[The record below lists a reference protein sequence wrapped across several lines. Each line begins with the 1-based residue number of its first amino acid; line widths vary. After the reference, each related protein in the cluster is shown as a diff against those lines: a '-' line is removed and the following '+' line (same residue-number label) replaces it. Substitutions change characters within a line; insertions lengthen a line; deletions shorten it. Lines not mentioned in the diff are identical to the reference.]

1 VRKVRGTAPP
11 QREAPQ
17 EPVIRAAAHP
27 LHEQLADTTKQFI
40 QYEKDRRK
48 KDWLTRQ
55 TMKRRNEFTPVQSV
69 AQNAPL
75 ALRTTRGYPEARK
88 SARPPIRSE
97 GLNKE
102 TSRRS
107 VRLVFSFE
115 PITRGNNVSA
125 SCCNRSTTVLKHQH
139 HFTTVRVDE
148 GRFFGA
154 YAVPIIRARPPIS
167 AVSSVIRAR
176 SAALMSGTRFAKRRT
191 YPVLAAICPFS
202 SPDVFQRIVITLS
215 LGLGAC

>member
-115 PITRGNNVSA
+115 PITRVITSVLPVAIAPQLFSNT
-125 SCCNRSTTVLKHQH
+125 STTSQLSELMRRHSS
-139 HFTTVRVDE
+139 
-148 GRFFGA
+148 
-154 YAVPIIRARPPIS
+154 RAGFS
-167 AVSSVIRAR
+167 
-176 SAALMSGTRFAKRRT
+176 ALMRS
-191 YPVLAAICPFS
+191 
-202 SPDVFQRIVITLS
+202 Q
-215 LGLGAC
+215 

>member
-75 ALRTTRGYPEARK
+75 ALRTHKRISGGKEERAPADSVGGAEQRDVATEC
-88 SARPPIRSE
+88 SA
-97 GLNKE
+97 
-102 TSRRS
+102 
-107 VRLVFSFE
+107 
-115 PITRGNNVSA
+115 
-125 SCCNRSTTVLKHQH
+125 C
-139 HFTTVRVDE
+139 
-148 GRFFGA
+148 FF
-154 YAVPIIRARPPIS
+154 I
-167 AVSSVIRAR
+167 
-176 SAALMSGTRFAKRRT
+176 
-191 YPVLAAICPFS
+191 
-202 SPDVFQRIVITLS
+202 
-215 LGLGAC
+215 

>member
-1 VRKVRGTAPP
+1 VGVG
-11 QREAPQ
+11 
-17 EPVIRAAAHP
+17 AASG
-27 LHEQLADTTKQFI
+27 
-40 QYEKDRRK
+40 RRK
-48 KDWLTRQ
+48 SGPSI
-55 TMKRRNEFTPVQSV
+55 TMVAFQRRKIAGGKEESAPADSV
-69 AQNAPL
+69 GGAEQRDVA
-75 ALRTTRGYPEARK
+75 TEC
-88 SARPPIRSE
+88 SAC
-97 GLNKE
+97 
-102 TSRRS
+102 
-107 VRLVFSFE
+107 FSFE

-148 GRFFGA
+148 AAFLKSRFFGA